1 MPPRTFGYEYGDL
14 GDLPRIKRDT
24 LPLWELTEEDAAGH
38 ARQERLGNGLV
49 QWHTYHPQSGRQTQ
63 AELRAGQAS
72 RLNVG
77 YGWDEI
83 GRLKRRTRQW
93 DGVGNA
99 ESFGYDGADRL
110 THTQVDGG
118 ASLVQTYDA
127 IGNLTSKTHLG
138 SYTYPGTGS
147 PRPHAVQ
154 SVAGL
159 SGAYQYDANGNLRN
173 APGGT
178 TVTWT
183 SFDQPF
189 VIVRGGNA
197 RIGARLAQD
206 RGSTPPAPTA
216 IPPPLS
222 FAAHRRNR
230 DHWRFEY
237 APRQCCQRI

>member
-1 MPPRTFGYEYGDL
+1 M
-14 GDLPRIKRDT
+14 
-24 LPLWELTEEDAAGH
+24 
-38 ARQERLGNGLV
+38 
-49 QWHTYHPQSGRQTQ
+49 
-63 AELRAGQAS
+63 RAGQAS

-159 SGAYQYDANGNLRN
+159 SGAYQYDANGNLTN

-189 VIVRGGNA
+189 VIVRGGNTSTFSY
-197 RIGARLAQD
+197 GAEQQR
-206 RGSTPPAPTA
+206 T
-216 IPPPLS
+216 
-222 FAAHRRNR
+222 
-230 DHWRFEY
+230 
-237 APRQCCQRI
+237 RQLRSDGTTIWYSGAMEIE